1 MTIPK
6 SKRSGGPKTAAG
18 KLAVANNALKTG
30 SYSLKTVLPGESEE
44 DFKQLQD
51 QFAKDFLPKNVA
63 ESMIV
68 HQLSN
73 LTWKL
78 LRLTKLEDV
87 HFLRAINQPI
97 SDLDLK
103 REGLDLASL
112 RVDLVQDLSPFTDE
126 FFKLNQMHLDYLRRF
141 ESGYGIS
148 KDEFYE
154 MPIQYPELYESL
166 VLMAKSYAKT
176 DREEV
181 PPESLIS
188 LKVTTPEGGS
198 IAFVH
203 HAFAVLQEH
212 CEDLVFIHRH
222 LDEIRSAV
230 TNIRERRLL
239 EALKDQGIMRAH
251 DELQRSFYKAL
262 NELRRHQTWR
272 SQTIDVKEEA

>member
-18 KLAVANNALKTG
+18 KLAVASNALKTG
-30 SYSLKTVLPGESEE
+30 SYSSRAILPGESED

-51 QFAKDFLPKNVA
+51 QFIKDFLPLNVA

-68 HQLSN
+68 HELSN
-73 LTWKL
+73 MTWKL
-78 LRLTKLEDV
+78 LRLAKLEDA
-87 HFLRAINQPI
+87 HFLRAINQAI
-97 SDLDLK
+97 SEPDLR
-103 REGLDLASL
+103 REGLMLSSL
-112 RVDLVQDLSPFTDE
+112 SINLVQDLSPYTDE
-126 FFKLNQMHLDYLRRF
+126 FFKLNQTHLDYLRRF
-141 ESGYGIS
+141 ETGYGIS

-154 MPIQYPELYESL
+154 MPIKYPDLYESL
-166 VLMAKSYAKT
+166 TLMAKSYAKT

-181 PPESLIS
+181 SPESLIG
-188 LKVTTPEGGS
+188 LKYMTPEGGS
-198 IAFVH
+198 TAFVH
-203 HAFAVLQEH
+203 HAFVVLQELS
-212 CEDLVFIHRH
+212 EDLVYIHLH

-262 NELRRHQTWR
+262 AELRRHQTWR

>member
-1 MTIPK
+1 MAIPK
-6 SKRSGGPKTAAG
+6 SKRSGGPKTAEG

-30 SYSLKTVLPGESEE
+30 SYSLKTILPGESEE

-51 QFAKDFLPKNVA
+51 QFIKDFLPKNVA

-68 HQLSN
+68 HELSN

-78 LRLTKLEDV
+78 LRLTKLEDA

-97 SDLDLK
+97 SELDLR
-103 REGLDLASL
+103 REGLMLGSL
-112 RVDLVQDLSPFTDE
+112 SINLVQDLSPYTDE
-126 FFKLNQMHLDYLRRF
+126 FFKLNQIHLDYLRRF
-141 ESGYGIS
+141 ENGYGIS

-154 MPIQYPELYESL
+154 MPIQYPDLYESL
-166 VLMAKSYAKT
+166 ALMAKSYAKT

-181 PPESLIS
+181 SPESLIS
-188 LKVTTPEGGS
+188 LKYITPEGGS
-198 IAFVH
+198 MAFVH
-203 HAFAVLQEH
+203 HTFLVLQRLS
-212 CEDLVFIHRH
+212 EDIVYIHLH

-251 DELQRSFYKAL
+251 EDLQRSFYKAL

>member
-1 MTIPK
+1 MAIPK
-6 SKRSGGPKTAAG
+6 SKRSGGPKTAEG

-30 SYSLKTVLPGESEE
+30 SYSLKTILPGESEE
-44 DFKQLQD
+44 DLKQLQD
-51 QFAKDFLPKNVA
+51 QFIKDFLPKNVA

-68 HQLSN
+68 HELSN

-78 LRLTKLEDV
+78 LRLTKLEDA

-97 SDLDLK
+97 SELDLR
-103 REGLDLASL
+103 REGLMLSSL
-112 RVDLVQDLSPFTDE
+112 SINLVQDLSPYTDE
-126 FFKLNQMHLDYLRRF
+126 FFKLNQVHLDYLRRF
-141 ESGYGIS
+141 ETGYGIS

-154 MPIQYPELYESL
+154 MPVQFPDLFESL
-166 VLMAKSYAKT
+166 ALMAKSYAKT

-181 PPESLIS
+181 SPESLIS
-188 LKVTTPEGGS
+188 LKYTTPEGGS
-198 IAFVH
+198 MAFVH
-203 HAFAVLQEH
+203 HAFDVLQGIS
-212 CEDLVFIHRH
+212 EDLVYIHLH
-222 LDEIRSAV
+222 LDEIRPAV

-251 DELQRSFYKAL
+251 EDLQRSFYKAL

>member
-1 MTIPK
+1 MRILK
-6 SKRSGGPKTAAG
+6 SKRSGGPKTAEG

-30 SYSLKTVLPGESEE
+30 SYSLKTILPGESEE

-51 QFAKDFLPKNVA
+51 QFIKDFLPINVA

-68 HQLSN
+68 HELSN

-78 LRLTKLEDV
+78 LRLTKLEDA

-97 SDLDLK
+97 SELDLR
-103 REGLDLASL
+103 REGLILNSL
-112 RVDLVQDLSPFTDE
+112 SISLVQDLSPYTDE
-126 FFKLNQMHLDYLRRF
+126 FFKLNQAHLDYLRRF
-141 ESGYGIS
+141 ETGYGIS

-154 MPIQYPELYESL
+154 MPVQYPELYQNL
-166 VLMAKSYAKT
+166 AHMAKSYAKT

-181 PPESLIS
+181 SPESLIG
-188 LKVTTPEGGS
+188 LKYTTPEGKS
-198 IAFVH
+198 MAFVH
-203 HAFAVLQEH
+203 HAFEVLQGLS
-212 CEDLVFIHRH
+212 EDLVFIHLH

-230 TNIRERRLL
+230 TNIREKRLL